1 LLNQPL
7 ILGRENLM
15 LGKLVNNIDE
25 HCNNV
30 DKDLI
35 VKAYNLACEAHKIQK
50 RESGEPYII
59 HPVEVACILA
69 EMGMDTATIVAGLL
83 HDVIEDTQYDH
94 EQVSEMFSPEVA
106 NLVEGVT
113 KISKIKFLTKEEQQA
128 DNVRKMLLAMAKDIR
143 VILIKLA
150 DRLHNMR
157 TLRYMSIQKQKEKA
171 KETLDIF
178 APLAHRLGMSKI
190 KWELEDLAF
199 RYLNPNEYYEL
210 VEEIAEKRVE
220 REEYIKSIVD
230 ELHINL
236 KESGV
241 FADIDGRP
249 KHFYSIY
256 RKMVNKNKT
265 LDQIFDLTAI
275 RILVND
281 IRECYTALGIVHT
294 MYKPIPGRFKDYIA
308 MPKPNMYQSLH
319 STVIGPQG
327 KSFEI
332 QIRTFEMHRIAEY
345 GIAAHWKY
353 KEGITDEEQN
363 HGEGQKEV
371 NFDTK
376 LTWVREMLDWQKETN
391 NPEEFM
397 ENFKIDLFA
406 DEVFVFTPKGTVI
419 NLPNASTPVDFSY
432 KIHTDIGN
440 RCIGA
445 KVNGRIVP
453 LDYKLKTG
461 EIVEV
466 LTSGVAKG
474 PNIDWLN
481 TVKSNQAKS
490 KIRSWFKKV
499 KREENIN
506 KGKDVVEKESK
517 KQGYNF
523 GEIAKGTALEQLLK
537 KYNMNSIEDL
547 YVAVAIGTNSAS
559 IVVSKL
565 KESFEKGKGLIDSD
579 ENALKEIKE
588 HISKESRKEKK
599 SKTATP
605 GVTVKGEKD
614 ILVRFAKCCNPVP
627 GDKIIGYITRG
638 RGVSVHRMD
647 CENLNNLS
655 KEDGSRIVDV
665 SWGDAK
671 NEAYVAE
678 IKIKAEDRKQLLT
691 DIMEIINL
699 TDTNVQSMSA
709 KTVKED
715 ITYLTFQIK
724 IIDIEHLDTLMKNI
738 KKLKGVKE
746 VFRTKN

>member
-1 LLNQPL
+1 
-7 ILGRENLM
+7 M
-15 LGKLVNNIDE
+15 LGKLMKNIDE

-30 DKDLI
+30 DIDLI
-35 VKAYNLACEAHKIQK
+35 LKAYNLAYDAHKSQK

-59 HPVEVACILA
+59 HPIEVACILA

-83 HDVIEDTQYDH
+83 HDVIEDTEYSY
-94 EQVSEMFSPEVA
+94 EEISAIFNPEIA
-106 NLVEGVT
+106 DLVEGVT
-113 KISKIKFLTKEEQQA
+113 KLGKIEFLTKEEQQA

-157 TLRYMSIQKQKEKA
+157 TLRYMPIKNQKEKA

-210 VEEIAEKRVE
+210 VDEISEKRVE
-220 REEYIKSIVD
+220 REEYIKGVVT
-230 ELHINL
+230 ELQKNL
-236 KESGV
+236 EESGV
-241 FADIDGRP
+241 TADIDGRP

-256 RKMVNKNKT
+256 RKMVTKNKT

-275 RILVND
+275 RILVGD

-353 KEGITDEEQN
+353 KEGITEN
-363 HGEGQKEV
+363 QKGHSEDIRGADS
-371 NFDTK
+371 DTK

-419 NLPNASTPVDFSY
+419 NLPNCSTPVDFAY

-440 RCIGA
+440 RCIGG
-445 KVNGRIVP
+445 KVNGKIVP

-461 EIVEV
+461 EIVEI
-466 LTSGVAKG
+466 LTSGIAKG
-474 PNIDWLN
+474 PNMEWLN

-499 KREENIN
+499 RREENIS

-517 KQGYNF
+517 RQGYNF
-523 GEIAKGTALEQLLK
+523 ASIAKGPALEQLIK

-547 YVAVAIGTNSAS
+547 FVAVAIGTNSAS
-559 IVVSKL
+559 ILVSKL
-565 KESFEKGKGLIDSD
+565 RESFENGKGIDNSE

-588 HISKESRKEKK
+588 QISKEARKEKK
-599 SKTATP
+599 NIKAGP
-605 GVTVKGEKD
+605 GVMVKGEKN

-627 GDKIIGYITRG
+627 GDAIIGYITKG
-638 RGVSVHRMD
+638 RGVSLHRTD
-647 CENLNNLS
+647 CQNVRNLI
-655 KEDGSRIVDV
+655 KEDETKIVEA
-665 SWGDAK
+665 SWGEAK
-671 NEAYVAE
+671 NDAYIAE
-678 IKIKAEDRKQLLT
+678 IRIKADDRKKLLT
-691 DIMEIINL
+691 DVLEVINL
-699 TDTNVQSMSA
+699 TDTNVQSMNA
-709 KTVKED
+709 KTLKD
-715 ITYLTFQIK
+715 NIAYLTLKIK
-724 IIDIEHLDTLMKNI
+724 IVDISHLDILMKNI
-738 KKLKGVKE
+738 KRLKGVID
-746 VFRTKN
+746 VFRTKS